1 METEGAGGCESYPS
15 NYITNKYIYD
25 AFLMIYLFISLLLF
39 FHLVK
44 GTSKELIRDLQ
55 RL

>member
-1 METEGAGGCESYPS
+1 MGTEGAGGCESYPS
-15 NYITNKYIYD
+15 NYITNKYIY